1 MKRFFLL
8 LNKNQK
14 QLFLCLISLGV
25 IYSYAILPSR
35 NFTESTIHYT
45 LLLGGELEDALQSI
59 KSNSPDAHKLAEKAY
74 KKNKNNPD
82 VLVKIGR
89 AFFEQKDAASA
100 IQFANYANEAGK
112 PRYMYAPAYL
122 LLGDIEATF
131 STDGSKAAEYY
142 NKAIVFDPK
151 NPEGYKKW
159 AKVYYKI
166 NPSQAAKKLLE
177 MKANCPDED
186 VDAIAAQIFPQT
198 DGVKNAKTTTNHNS
212 NKLDEIIEL
221 IKKGYKDPSLSKLY
235 TVDSSE
241 KVYMFQDEENVAVQ
255 GRACW
260 KTDMEYILFGNDNS
274 MGIVSAST
282 IDLIAPNGGHGERIN
297 KIGPKGKECRFI
309 LVKGIIYKWG
319 KEDYSDLQKY
329 LLFDSDNNILMS
341 VDKKK
346 KYNPIN
352 KNEL

>member
-1 MKRFFLL
+1 MGLTWQLELCVRMKTIKYLL
-8 LNKNQK
+8 IVLLAGFSAIANAQEKELNAA
-14 QLFLCLISLGV
+14 L
-25 IYSYAILPSR
+25 
-35 NFTESTIHYT
+35 
-45 LLLGGELEDALQSI
+45 DAI
-59 KSNSPDAHKLAEKAY
+59 KSKAPNAADLANTAY
-74 KKNKNNPD
+74 KKNKKNAEA
-82 VLVKIGR
+82 LVKIGR
-89 AFFEQKDAASA
+89 AFFEQKDATNAA
-100 IQFANYANEAGK
+100 QFARYANEAGNPK
-112 PRYMYAPAYL
+112 YQYAPAYL
-122 LLGDIEATF
+122 LLGDVEATF
-131 STDGSKAAEYY
+131 GSDGSKAAAFY
-142 NKAIVFDPK
+142 NQAINFDPK

-159 AKVYYKI
+159 AKVYYKVS
-166 NPSQAAKKLLE
+166 PSQAANKLLE

-198 DGVKNAKTTTNHNS
+198 DDVKNTKTTTNHNS
-212 NKLDEIIEL
+212 KKLDEIIEL